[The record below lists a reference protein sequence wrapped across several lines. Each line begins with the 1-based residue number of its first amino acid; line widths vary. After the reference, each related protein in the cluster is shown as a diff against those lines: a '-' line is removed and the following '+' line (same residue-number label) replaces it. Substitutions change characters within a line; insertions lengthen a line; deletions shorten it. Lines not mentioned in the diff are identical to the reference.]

1 MRRLQSISIGI
12 SCVLLI
18 LLGFELRLWTRG
30 PTLSVFDVGQGDGI
44 LISDGGHQIVIDLG
58 PDGAMLSHLGHAMPF
73 FDRTIDL
80 LVLSHPHMDHLQS
93 FPELLRRYRVRAVLM
108 TGVDYGNPRYEEFL
122 TLLANEHAQI
132 IIANPEEDL
141 QIGEMF
147 VDVLWP
153 PPEYFGIP
161 MKDVN
166 DSSTALRVS
175 VPGGKSVLLTGD
187 METGEEREILQA
199 GIDVRADI
207 LKVAHHGSRTSSS
220 TGFLL
225 AVQPS
230 LAIASVAAEN
240 SYGLPDED
248 VIARYAA
255 LGIPLRM
262 TKDEGTIEVPLSIS
276 ASHHTGPLIR
286 KGIPSK

>member
-1 MRRLQSISIGI
+1 MRREQLIVVGL
-12 SCVLLI
+12 SCI
-18 LLGFELRLWTRG
+18 LLTMLWCETRAWNTP

-44 LISDGGHQIVIDLG
+44 LLSSGGYQILIDGG
-58 PDGAMLSHLGHAMPF
+58 PDGRILSFLGTKMPF

-93 FPELLRRYRVRAVLM
+93 FPEILRRYDVAAVLM

-122 TLLANEHAQI
+122 TLLAEEHAQI
-132 IIANPEEDL
+132 IVVDPATDL
-141 QIGEMF
+141 TVGPFM

-153 PPEYFGIP
+153 PPAFFGLP
-161 MKDVN
+161 MNDVN
-166 DSSTALRVS
+166 DNSTALRVS
-175 VPGGKSVLLTGD
+175 VAGGKSVLLAGD
-187 METGEEREILQA
+187 MEVKQERAMLQA
-199 GIDVRADI
+199 GVDVAADI

-225 AVQPS
+225 AVHPS
-230 LAIASVAAEN
+230 LAIVSVAQEN

-248 VIARYAA
+248 VIARFAA

-262 TKDEGTIEVPLSIS
+262 TMEEGTVEIALE
-276 ASHHTGPLIR
+276 
-286 KGIPSK
+286 